1 MQRDQAAC
9 MNTAATHRTCRTA
22 LLWSVPALLFAGD
35 ALAWGLYTHVYF
47 AQLLVWAVP
56 LLDPALR
63 RAVRRFPQRLM
74 AGACLPDLA
83 LVGATARTRAFD
95 ASHRWESAHALLDAA
110 RDDESR
116 ACAVG
121 AMSHLWVDI
130 IAHNHFVPAH
140 EHMWWNVP
148 MLTHAISEWAMDGHV
163 ARHLFRPQGAG
174 RGCARKG
181 EAVAVKPID
190 RQQPRTEA
198 AEALKDSDASC
209 GCSAPLRAEA
219 HAESCAAPTTLR
231 PSASLLQAD
240 DWLVDYV
247 SCNFDCTPAASRRA
261 IRQLAGAERL
271 LRHSRLPG
279 MLHGMGRVLDR
290 NLAAR
295 FDYYVQEVTLRLP
308 QMNRVLAGEVPAWL
322 ADCPP
327 AAVARQRIA
336 MHAPERVAC
345 RMPLPSDLFEAETLQ
360 RSLRPDCWFARDV

>member
-1 MQRDQAAC
+1 MLSGKAAH
-9 MNTAATHRTCRTA
+9 MNEDAFSHPRRSA
-22 LLWSVPALLFAGD
+22 LLWALPAVLFAGD

-140 EHMWWNVP
+140 EHLWWNVP
-148 MLTHAISEWAMDGHV
+148 MLTHAVSEWAMDRHI
-163 ARHLFRPQGAG
+163 ARHLFRPPA
-174 RGCARKG
+174 
-181 EAVAVKPID
+181 
-190 RQQPRTEA
+190 T
-198 AEALKDSDASC
+198 
-209 GCSAPLRAEA
+209 
-219 HAESCAAPTTLR
+219 
-231 PSASLLQAD
+231 LLQAD

-247 SCNFDCTPAASRRA
+247 ACNFECTPGASRRA

-271 LRHSRLPG
+271 LRQSRLPNV
-279 MLHGMGRVLDR
+279 LHGMGRVLDC

-295 FDYYVQEVTLRLP
+295 FDYYIQEVTLRLP

-327 AAVARQRIA
+327 VAVARERIA
-336 MHAPERVAC
+336 AHAPERVAC
-345 RMPLPSDLFEAETLQ
+345 RMPLPGDLFEAETLPAW
-360 RSLRPDCWFARDV
+360 RNAV

>member
-1 MQRDQAAC
+1 MQHDQAAG
-9 MNTAATHRTCRTA
+9 MNPVSTLNLKRTA
-22 LLWSVPALLFAGD
+22 CLWSVPAVLFAGD

-110 RDDESR
+110 HDDESR

-140 EHMWWNVP
+140 EHLWWNVP
-148 MLTHAISEWAMDGHV
+148 MLTHAISEWAMDRHI

-174 RGCARKG
+174 RGCKAA
-181 EAVAVKPID
+181 EAATTTLRPQGAG
-190 RQQPRTEA
+190 RGCNA
-198 AEALKDSDASC
+198 AEALKDSD
-209 GCSAPLRAEA
+209 PLRAQA
-219 HAESCAAPTTLR
+219 RAESYATTTTLR
-231 PSASLLQAD
+231 PPDTLLQAD
-240 DWLVDYV
+240 DWMVDYV
-247 SCNFDCTPAASRRA
+247 ARNFDCTSAASRCA
-261 IRQLAGAERL
+261 IKQLAGAERL

-279 MLHGMGRVLDR
+279 VLHGMARVLDR

-295 FDYYVQEVTLRLP
+295 FDYYVEEVTLRLP

-327 AAVARQRIA
+327 VAVARERIA

-345 RMPLPSDLFEAETLQ
+345 RMPLPADLFEVEMP
-360 RSLRPDCWFARDV
+360 SVLRRAA

>member
-1 MQRDQAAC
+1 MLRGHAAR
-9 MNTAATHRTCRTA
+9 MKPAATLNLKCAA
-22 LLWSVPALLFAGD
+22 LLWSVPAVLFAGD

-83 LVGATARTRAFD
+83 LVGTTARTRAFD
-95 ASHRWESAHALLDAA
+95 ASHRWESAHALLAA
-110 RDDESR
+110 AHDDETR

-140 EHMWWNVP
+140 EHLWWNVP
-148 MLTHAISEWAMDGHV
+148 MLTHAVSEWAMDRHV
-163 ARHLFRPQGAG
+163 ARHLFRP
-174 RGCARKG
+174 
-181 EAVAVKPID
+181 P
-190 RQQPRTEA
+190 
-198 AEALKDSDASC
+198 
-209 GCSAPLRAEA
+209 
-219 HAESCAAPTTLR
+219 
-231 PSASLLQAD
+231 ASLLQAD
-240 DWLVDYV
+240 NWLADYIA
-247 SCNFDCTPAASRRA
+247 CNFDCTSAASRRA

-271 LRHSRLPG
+271 LRQSRLPNV
-279 MLHGMGRVLDR
+279 LYGMGRVLDR

-295 FDYYVQEVTLRLP
+295 FDYYIQEVTLRLP

-327 AAVARQRIA
+327 AAVARERIA
-336 MHAPERVAC
+336 AHAPERVAC
-345 RMPLPSDLFEAETLQ
+345 RMPLPGDLFEAEALP
-360 RSLRPDCWFARDV
+360 LLGNAA

>member
-1 MQRDQAAC
+1 MLHGHAAR
-9 MNTAATHRTCRTA
+9 MYPAATLNLKRA
-22 LLWSVPALLFAGD
+22 AFLWSVPAALFAGD

-63 RAVRRFPQRLM
+63 RAVRRFPQRLI

-95 ASHRWESAHALLDAA
+95 SSHRWETAHALLAAA

-140 EHMWWNVP
+140 EHLWWNVP
-148 MLTHAISEWAMDGHV
+148 MLTHAVSEWAMDRHI

-174 RGCARKG
+174 RGCK
-181 EAVAVKPID
+181 
-190 RQQPRTEA
+190 A
-198 AEALKDSDASC
+198 AEALKDSD
-209 GCSAPLRAEA
+209 PLRAEA
-219 HAESCAAPTTLR
+219 RVESYAATTTLR
-231 PSASLLQAD
+231 PPATLLRAD

-247 SCNFDCTPAASRRA
+247 ACNFDCTPAASRRA

-279 MLHGMGRVLDR
+279 VLHGMGRVLDP

-308 QMNRVLAGEVPAWL
+308 QMNRVLAGEMPAWL

-327 AAVARQRIA
+327 VAVARQRIA

-345 RMPLPSDLFEAETLQ
+345 RMPLPADLFEVE
-360 RSLRPDCWFARDV
+360 RPFVARRAA

>member
-1 MQRDQAAC
+1 MLRGHAAR
-9 MNTAATHRTCRTA
+9 MKPAATLNLKCAA
-22 LLWSVPALLFAGD
+22 LLWSVPAVLFAGD

-83 LVGATARTRAFD
+83 LVGTTARTRAFD
-95 ASHRWESAHALLDAA
+95 ASHRWESAHALLAA
-110 RDDESR
+110 AHDDETR

-140 EHMWWNVP
+140 EHLWWNVP
-148 MLTHAISEWAMDGHV
+148 MLTHAVSEWAMDRHV
-163 ARHLFRPQGAG
+163 ARHLFRP
-174 RGCARKG
+174 
-181 EAVAVKPID
+181 P
-190 RQQPRTEA
+190 
-198 AEALKDSDASC
+198 
-209 GCSAPLRAEA
+209 
-219 HAESCAAPTTLR
+219 
-231 PSASLLQAD
+231 ASLLQAD
-240 DWLVDYV
+240 NWLADYIA
-247 SCNFDCTPAASRRA
+247 CNFDCTSAASRRA

-271 LRHSRLPG
+271 LRQSRLPNV
-279 MLHGMGRVLDR
+279 LYGMGRVLDR

-295 FDYYVQEVTLRLP
+295 FDYYIQEVTLRLP

-327 AAVARQRIA
+327 AAVARERIA
-336 MHAPERVAC
+336 AHAPERVAC
-345 RMPLPSDLFEAETLQ
+345 RMPLPGDLFEAEIPLA
-360 RSLRPDCWFARDV
+360 LRRAA